1 MEQLVSHII
10 MSFVHTM
17 SSSSYHIY
25 IWLPTCVF
33 SLLGRKLT
41 PLLPLDLILGGTPL
55 LSTALLASILLHGA
69 PLGRRLH
76 LA

>member
-1 MEQLVSHII
+1 MP
-10 MSFVHTM
+10 
-17 SSSSYHIY
+17 SSSYSY
-25 IWLPTCVF
+25 YAESTLQCGSLPTCVRSRF
-33 SLLGRKLT
+33 SVEST